1 MALSIGIVGLPNVGK
16 STLFNALTKK
26 SVPAENYP
34 FCTIDP
40 SVGVVGVP
48 DERLHKLAEFSK
60 TQKTIPAAVE
70 FTDIAGLVKG
80 ASKGEGLGNK
90 FLANIREVDAIA
102 HVVRIFEDPEV
113 IHVHGEVDP
122 LEDLQ
127 VINLELIMA
136 DAEMVANRIARIG
149 KDAKKGDKMAVKE
162 NDLLIKIEAVLK
174 EGKLA
179 STLNNSL
186 SEDEK
191 PIYKHLNLLTSKPM
205 LYVLNRQSGAKNID
219 DPESSSEQVH
229 NEKYKNLI
237 NYFKE
242 NSALFVKVDAASEA
256 ELIDATEEEK
266 KELLE
271 AVGISESG
279 LDLLIKKGYEIL
291 GLITYFTTGEKET
304 RAWTTKV
311 GATAPQA
318 GASIHSDFEHKFI
331 RATVIE
337 WDKLLEAG
345 SHALAREKG
354 WIRTE
359 GKQYVVQ
366 DGDVIEFLV

>member
-1 MALSIGIVGLPNVGK
+1 MSLSIGIVGLPNVGK

-26 SVPAENYP
+26 SVPSENYP

-48 DERLHKLAEFSK
+48 DDRLHKLADFSK

-80 ASKGEGLGNK
+80 AAKGEGLGNK

-102 HVVRIFEDPEV
+102 HVVRIFENSE
-113 IHVHGEVDP
+113 ITHVHGKVDP

-127 VINLELIMA
+127 VINLELIMS
-136 DAEMVANRIARIG
+136 DAEMVTSRISKLE
-149 KDAKKGDKMAVKE
+149 KDVKKKDKEAVKE
-162 NDLLIKIEAVLK
+162 NDLLVKIDAVLK

-179 STLNNSL
+179 STLTNSL
-186 SEDEK
+186 SDEEI
-191 PIYKHLNLLTSKPM
+191 PMFKHLQLLTSKPM
-205 LYVLNRQSGAKNID
+205 LYVLNDQGGEGEI
-219 DPESSSEQVH
+219 PED
-229 NEKYKNLI
+229 LL

-242 NSALFVKVDAASEA
+242 NSAIYVKLDAASEA
-256 ELIDATEEEK
+256 ELIDATPEEK

-271 AVGISESG
+271 AVGIKESG
-279 LDLLIKKGYEIL
+279 MDALIKKGYELL

-304 RAWTTKV
+304 RAWTTKINS
-311 GATAPQA
+311 TAPQA
-318 GASIHSDFEHKFI
+318 GASIHSDFEQKFI

-345 SHALAREKG
+345 STASAREKG

-359 GKQYVVQ
+359 GKEYIVK

>member
-1 MALSIGIVGLPNVGK
+1 MSLSIGIVGLPNVGK

-48 DERLHKLAEFSK
+48 DERLYKLAEFSK
-60 TQKTIPAAVE
+60 TQKTVPAAVE

-113 IHVHGEVDP
+113 THVHGEINP
-122 LEDLQ
+122 LDDLQ
-127 VINLELIMA
+127 IINLELIMA

-149 KDAKKGDKMAVKE
+149 KDAQRGDKTAAKE

-191 PIYKHLNLLTSKPM
+191 PIYKHLNLLTAKPM

-219 DPESSSEQVH
+219 DSQD
-229 NEKYKNLI
+229 NDKYKNLI
-237 NYFKE
+237 NYFEE
-242 NSALFVKVDAASEA
+242 NSALFVKIDAASEA
-256 ELIDATEEEK
+256 ELIDATDEEK

-304 RAWTTKV
+304 RAWTTRV

-345 SHALAREKG
+345 SHAAAREKG

-359 GKQYVVQ
+359 GKQYIVQ